1 MSWLFS
7 QALVVEYSAANC
19 LDGVPYAQL
28 NVMPTPQQFWHKD
41 KMMECSNLS
50 RFGQTLQL
58 LTADLGAALLTW
70 FQVGFPARTSAARG
84 GAMDSTA
91 NAPASGPKWS
101 GSFAKYDRTLCLW
114 KTHQCSLLGDWE
126 PFSETWP
133 RWGLM
138 LNGECWER
146 TMLAALTKDS
156 GSGLLPTPM
165 ATDWKGGTASIR
177 KDTGKQRLDQFRD
190 WCKSLHGLTYPI
202 PGHSEAVMMWPI
214 GWSDLK
220 PLATDK
226 YQQWQQRHFTYY
238 PPSGYARVLEHNE
251 HEITCWRLSK

>member
-7 QALVVEYSAANC
+7 QALVAAYSQGHC
-19 LDGVPYAQL
+19 LDGEQFAPL
-28 NVMPTPQQFWHKD
+28 SENHMPQAYLSSDRMTAFSTRSLSG
-41 KMMECSNLS
+41 MM
-50 RFGQTLQL
+50 FAP
-58 LTADLGAALLTW
+58 LTEDLGGALLTW
-70 FQVGFPARTSAARG
+70 FQGAFPARTLVARG
-84 GAMDSTA
+84 GAMDLTA
-91 NAPASGPKWS
+91 NAPASGQKWS

-146 TMLAALTKDS
+146 TMLVALTKDTA
-156 GSGLLPTPM
+156 SGLLPTPM

-202 PGHSEAVMMWPI
+202 PGHSEAVMMWPV

-220 PLATDK
+220 PLAMDK
-226 YQQWQQRHFTYY
+226 FRQWRQRH
-238 PPSGYARVLEHNE
+238 SGF
-251 HEITCWRLSK
+251 